1 MDIITESTW
10 WAMGVVLVLNLL
22 DIAAGFMAAV
32 ITRTVKSTAIRE
44 GLVHKASIWLIIIAV
59 LALEIGSQRV
69 AGFAIDGLATVSVCV
84 VVAVM
89 ELVSIW
95 ENVCEANPALK
106 DSALGKLLDS
116 VTESSNGE

>member
-1 MDIITESTW
+1 
-10 WAMGVVLVLNLL
+10 MGVVLILNLL
-22 DIAAGFMAAV
+22 DVAAGVMSAV
-32 ITRTVKSTAIRE
+32 VTHTVKSTAIRE

-84 VVAVM
+84 VVAIM

-116 VTESSNGE
+116 VAESSNDE